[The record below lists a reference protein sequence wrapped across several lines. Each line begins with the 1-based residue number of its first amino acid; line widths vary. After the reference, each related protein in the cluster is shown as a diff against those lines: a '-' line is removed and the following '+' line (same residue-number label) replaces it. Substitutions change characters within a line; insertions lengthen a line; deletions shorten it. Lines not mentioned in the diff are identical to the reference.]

1 MKRILFVLL
10 AVGLVAG
17 CSGEIEADEKKENP
31 PASATKESEDP
42 EDVLGSKKVES
53 IYLESLDREME
64 KTFAA
69 VALSTEYD
77 SEDPEGLTQEICEK
91 LAAPTLAIQF
101 LNPPQ
106 HLRDK
111 HKEIHD
117 HLMSANKGFISAS
130 SFFHG
135 GMKAEGYQKAKEA
148 IQEAG
153 KAKDIY
159 FELDR

>member
-1 MKRILFVLL
+1 MKRILFALL
-10 AVGLVAG
+10 TVGLMAG
-17 CSGEIEADEKKENP
+17 CGIIQADEEKEKP
-31 PASATKESEDP
+31 PASETKKDDP
-42 EDVLGSKKVES
+42 ESDLGTEKMES

-77 SEDPEGLTQEICEK
+77 SEDPEELTQEICEK

-101 LNPPQ
+101 SNPPR
-106 HLRDK
+106 HLKAK
-111 HKEIHD
+111 HKKIHG
-117 HLMSANKGFISAS
+117 HLISANKGFISAS
-130 SFFHG
+130 GFFRG

-153 KAKDIY
+153 KARDIY